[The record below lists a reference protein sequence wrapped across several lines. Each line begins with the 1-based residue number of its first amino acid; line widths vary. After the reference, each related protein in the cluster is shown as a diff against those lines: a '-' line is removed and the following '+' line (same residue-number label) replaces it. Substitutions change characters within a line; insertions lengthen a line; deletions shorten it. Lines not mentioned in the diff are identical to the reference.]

1 MRNPNGYGSIFKLSG
16 KRRKPF
22 AVRVTVG
29 FNDSGKQ
36 IRKIIGTFVNRREA
50 NEFLVAYNDNPLM
63 YINQITFSQ
72 VYDKWSKGKY
82 ELVSKS
88 TIANYRISFEH
99 ARRLHDISM
108 LDIKT
113 YHLQEVIDSVG
124 DKYGAKKQIRNLF
137 NQLYD
142 YALRNDIVAK
152 DYSKFVDIG
161 KNKKVSNR
169 KPFTNEEIE
178 LLWNNLELE
187 WVDTVLIL
195 IYTGMRIGELLD
207 VKNEDINLEEEYI
220 VGGNKTEAG
229 KNRLIPLNKKII
241 PLIKNRMSEHKYFI
255 LNYKNK
261 QKGYSNYKRENFEK
275 LMRTLNMEH
284 TPHDTRH
291 TFATLLNNANANPT
305 NIIKLIGHANFNT
318 TEKVYTHKD
327 IEELKKTIN
336 KI

>member
-36 IRKIIGTFVNRREA
+36 VRKIIGTFVNRREA

-113 YHLQEVIDSVG
+113 YHLQDVIDSVG

-305 NIIKLIGHANFNT
+305 NIIKLIGHTNFNT

>member
-99 ARRLHDISM
+99 ARRLHDICM

-305 NIIKLIGHANFNT
+305 NIIKLIGHTNFNT

>member
-241 PLIKNRMSEHKYFI
+241 PLVKNRMSEHKYFI